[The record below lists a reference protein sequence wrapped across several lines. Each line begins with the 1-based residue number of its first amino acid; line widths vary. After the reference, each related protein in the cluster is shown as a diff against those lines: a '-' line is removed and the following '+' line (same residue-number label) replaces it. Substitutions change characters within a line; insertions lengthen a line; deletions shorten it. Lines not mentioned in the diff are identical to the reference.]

1 LWQIFPNY
9 SETDVLFG
17 GFTFVAKKKLGKVF
31 FLEKKQP
38 VYSERYYK
46 YYKYYK
52 YHKFIRKKQF

>member
-1 LWQIFPNY
+1 MYCLEGSLLWQ
-9 SETDVLFG
+9 
-17 GFTFVAKKKLGKVF
+17 KKNLGKF